1 MTINLKVIF
10 VGIMIYFFPSN
21 LTIIISF
28 FLGEIVKILEFEI
41 KSLHI
46 KRNISIIELYSQRYY
61 NCNVIGSFVSNIL

>member
-21 LTIIISF
+21 LTIIISI

-46 KRNISIIELYSQRYY
+46 KCNISI
-61 NCNVIGSFVSNIL
+61 N